1 MTGHARGLF
10 RDAAP
15 DLPVPPLRVR
25 ERLKGLAR
33 GEEGHRAAMIALP
46 CMTML
51 AHRAGSPRP
60 LTFPFTVGA
69 WNLERCLS
77 PEASAEVLRGEAIS
91 VALLSE
97 LDVGMARTG
106 QRDTCRAIA
115 DALGVASA
123 FGVEFLELDLGSA
136 VERGLCTDTVNAAGF
151 HGNALLAPAIAHP
164 FLVRLDDEG
173 RWFLDT
179 SPEPRIGGR
188 CAVGGWIDIEG
199 KPILAVSAHLESSA
213 TPEERGRAFS
223 FLLDIVDEEAQ
234 GHPVIL
240 GGDLNTGLGAE
251 GDWRHEPLL
260 KDAVERDYQCHS
272 GQGTQTTTR
281 PSRISVN
288 PPRRW
293 KLDWILTR
301 GLAVGASFIA
311 PAVAKDGTVL
321 SDHDLVAVTVTGF
334 ASGGP
339 RSVMG
344 EEVVFRPKG

>member
-25 ERLKGLAR
+25 ERLKALERSEAA
-33 GEEGHRAAMIALP
+33 HRAAMLALP

-51 AHRAGSPRP
+51 AHRPAPPRR
-60 LTFPFTVGA
+60 LDFPFTVGA

-77 PEASAEVLRGEAIS
+77 PEASAEVLRREGVS

-123 FGVEFLELDLGSA
+123 FGVEFLELDLGNA
-136 VERGLCTDTVNAAGF
+136 VERAFCTDSANAAGF
-151 HGNALLAPAIAHP
+151 HGNALLAPALAHP

-173 RWFLDT
+173 RWFEEV
-179 SPEPRIGGR
+179 SPEARIGGR
-188 CAVGGWIDIEG
+188 CAIGGWIDIAG
-199 KPILAVSAHLESSA
+199 KPVLIVSAHLESNA
-213 TPEERGRAFS
+213 TPDERGHTFS
-223 FLLDIVDEEAQ
+223 FLLDIIDKEAQ

-240 GGDLNTGLGAE
+240 GGDLNTGLGAV
-251 GDWRHEPLL
+251 GDWRAEPLL
-260 KDAVERDYQCHS
+260 KDAEGRSYLCHS
-272 GQGTQTTTR
+272 GQGAETTTR
-281 PSRISVN
+281 QSRISVN

-301 GLAVGASFIA
+301 GLSVGASVIV
-311 PAVAKDGTVL
+311 PAVAEEGTLL
-321 SDHDLVAVTVTGF
+321 SDHDLVAVMVTGL
-334 ASGGP
+334 S
-339 RSVMG
+339 
-344 EEVVFRPKG
+344 